1 MPLCCTAQ
9 QLMHCHYSL
18 YTQFPISAHALTQ
31 LPWHG
36 TFWLEETSSLIT
48 DTMHIPVEKDTETL
62 LHVKPSQQKDTHCNA
77 EERAEKCLVGASSRN
92 QYFIQLV

>member
-31 LPWHG
+31 LPWHA

-62 LHVKPSQQKDTHCNA
+62 LHVKPRQQKDTHC
-77 EERAEKCLVGASSRN
+77 
-92 QYFIQLV
+92 